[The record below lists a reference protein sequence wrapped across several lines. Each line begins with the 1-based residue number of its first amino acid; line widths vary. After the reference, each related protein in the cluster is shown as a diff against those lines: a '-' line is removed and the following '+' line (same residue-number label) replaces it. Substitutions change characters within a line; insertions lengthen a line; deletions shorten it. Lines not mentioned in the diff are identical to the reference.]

1 MYYAGNQGVIM
12 TNKMIEDTD
21 ANIIETV
28 DINGTYQEERREKEE
43 RRNYPTKSV
52 LFERRITKDKRIKK
66 SIDIKI

>member
-1 MYYAGNQGVIM
+1 MYYVGNQGEIM
-12 TNKMIEDTD
+12 KNKMIEDTD

>member
-1 MYYAGNQGVIM
+1 MYYVGNQGEIM

>member
-1 MYYAGNQGVIM
+1 M

>member
-1 MYYAGNQGVIM
+1 MK
-12 TNKMIEDTD
+12 NKMIEDTD

>member
-1 MYYAGNQGVIM
+1 
-12 TNKMIEDTD
+12 MIEDTD

>member
-1 MYYAGNQGVIM
+1 M
-12 TNKMIEDTD
+12 TNKMIEDSD

>member
-1 MYYAGNQGVIM
+1 MHCVGNQGEIM